1 MKRTAPAFLLFFCIC
16 ILCIFYC
23 ILPLCRIAALVFSYS
38 FKLYN
43 YPVYIAV
50 LASFSLITA
59 IYSIIIK
66 KYPVPSSVLSAFLLP
81 LSIYHAI
88 EVIENCGFD
97 FILLFVVVSIGSSV
111 VLFFKTARSIPKI
124 LSLAVTSVLLI
135 MFFISSLFHSVFG
148 SLSNNIVIKSVSS
161 PDNSY
166 TAEVISSDQGAFGG
180 NTFVNIHFN
189 RKSVN
194 LLFGGFAKHSERIYS
209 GKYGEYEDLQISWK
223 DNHTL
228 IINGAEYK
236 ITS

>member
-1 MKRTAPAFLLFFCIC
+1 MLM
-16 ILCIFYC
+16 ILYSL
-23 ILPLCRIAALVFSYS
+23 LPLCFVAAQVLGYNFS
-38 FKLYN
+38 LYN

-50 LASFSLITA
+50 LAFFSLA
-59 IYSIIIK
+59 AAVYIIVAK
-66 KYPVPSSVLSAFLLP
+66 NYPEHGYVLSAFLVP
-81 LSIYHAI
+81 LTVLNAI
-88 EVIENCGFD
+88 LIGKHCELVYV
-97 FILLFVVVSIGSSV
+97 LLFMVVSIGSFAVLLYKSRSV
-111 VLFFKTARSIPKI
+111 AKI
-124 LSLAVTSVLLI
+124 LSVAATVVLLI
-135 MFFISSLFHSVFG
+135 LFFALDYFRSVFVG
-148 SLSNNIVIKSVSS
+148 FNNDEVVKSISS